1 MRLCPFRKRTETKMK
16 ENQWISDVDPQSKAR
31 DFGIESLTDAE
42 LLALVLRNGT
52 KEKNALEVAKDV
64 LSGSEGFYSLMEAG
78 REDFLAFDGIGEA
91 KACLLMAVA
100 EIAKRAY
107 TQRRTASIQIESPKQ
122 AADYVMQLLRYEKQE
137 YVMMLHLDTR
147 LHVLGKDVLFIGTLD
162 QSMFSTRELF
172 CSALKARAAQVILF
186 HNHPSG
192 DPSPSEYDIMVTKK
206 TKEAGRLLD
215 IPLSDHIIIGDFKYY
230 SFREHGL
237 LD

>member
-52 KEKNALEVAKDV
+52 KEQNALEVAKDV

-122 AADYVMQLLRYEKQE
+122 AADYVMQLLR
-137 YVMMLHLDTR
+137 
-147 LHVLGKDVLFIGTLD
+147 HVLGKDVLFIGTLD

-192 DPSPSEYDIMVTKK
+192 DPSPSEYDIKVTKK
-206 TKEAGRLLD
+206 AMEAGRLLD

>member
-1 MRLCPFRKRTETKMK
+1 MK
-16 ENQWISDVDPQSKAR
+16 KNQWISDVDPQTKAR
-31 DFGIESLTDAE
+31 DFGISTLTDAE

-52 KEKNALEVAKDV
+52 KERNALELAKDV
-64 LSGSEGFYSLMEAG
+64 LSGNDGLYSLMEAR
-78 REDFLAFDGIGEA
+78 REDLLSIDGIGEA
-91 KACLLMAVA
+91 KAFLLLAVQ

-107 TQRRTASIQIESPKQ
+107 TQRKKDLPSIASPRQ

-137 YVMMLHLDTR
+137 YVMMLHLDTKLR
-147 LHVLGKDVLFIGTLD
+147 VLGKELLFIGTLD

-172 CSALKARAAQVILF
+172 YSALKHQAAQVILF

-192 DPSPSEYDIMVTKK
+192 DPAPSEYDIQVTKK
-206 TKEAGRLLD
+206 TEEAGKLLD

-237 LD
+237 LH

>member
-1 MRLCPFRKRTETKMK
+1 MK
-16 ENQWISDVDPQSKAR
+16 KNQWISDVDPQTKAR
-31 DFGIESLTDAE
+31 DFGISTLTDAE

-52 KEKNALEVAKDV
+52 KERNALELAKDV
-64 LSGSEGFYSLMEAG
+64 LSGNDGLYSLMEAR
-78 REDFLAFDGIGEA
+78 REDLLSIDGIGEA
-91 KACLLMAVA
+91 KAFLLLAVQ

-107 TQRRTASIQIESPKQ
+107 TQRKKDLPSIASPRQ

-137 YVMMLHLDTR
+137 YVMMLHLDTKLR
-147 LHVLGKDVLFIGTLD
+147 VLGKELLFIGTLD

-172 CSALKARAAQVILF
+172 YSALKHQAAQVILF

-192 DPSPSEYDIMVTKK
+192 DPAPSEYDIRVTKK
-206 TKEAGRLLD
+206 TEEAGKLLD

-237 LD
+237 LH